1 MDVRLTAC
9 GPGQRETSGHL
20 QAGAKLRRAANPK
33 SAVGLER
40 ARPGHEAVDRTRV
53 EKDGP
58 RCRGA
63 KRSPA
68 RGHGGERQAGRGT
81 CSSSVKRKP
90 ARTSSRA
97 GGSNNAKRTG
107 RQPVRTSNGV
117 AVKRLANAVA
127 GWVRRPAAPGQR
139 ATWPVSAEGEKN
151 LKRGVR
157 LSLSIL
163 ATKAALGRRAL
174 DNRAGPVDAAEPL
187 QTERSRRGR

>member
-1 MDVRLTAC
+1 VKDSRSRYLLIVREAKTRKDEQSCRRLE
-9 GPGQRETSGHL
+9 QRQEGSATQIAVETS
-20 QAGAKLRRAANPK
+20 
-33 SAVGLER
+33 
-40 ARPGHEAVDRTRV
+40 T
-53 EKDGP
+53 
-58 RCRGA
+58 
-63 KRSPA
+63 
-68 RGHGGERQAGRGT
+68 
-81 CSSSVKRKP
+81 
-90 ARTSSRA
+90 
-97 GGSNNAKRTG
+97 
-107 RQPVRTSNGV
+107 GV

-163 ATKAALGRRAL
+163 ATKAALDRRAL